1 MKFQSYFVA
10 PFYGVMVLLVMAGCS
25 DEDVV
30 QKQNN
35 DVPQGNGIVFDA
47 SANYV
52 SDAKSRTQYGEYEY
66 GENGKKISQVI
77 EWLDSDRV
85 DIYSPQSP
93 KRQVEYG
100 IQTVHSGHSSDDRNH
115 AWLLALGDG
124 LQWNRSNTTQDFYA
138 VYPSK
143 NSMSNTAVQN
153 RVSFEDGVLK
163 GYVPINQQH
172 TITRGGETGWTAKPN
187 MDYLYMAAVN
197 ENFAIPADDAEQD
210 GVNLDFVPLTTTLEI
225 TIKGPTITPLASL
238 NVQANG
244 VPVVGNFT
252 CNLVNGSRDSDGVPV
267 CESTQQGTTND
278 YATVSL
284 YVDDNGTQK
293 PLSLTAEESVTLNV
307 FLLPTADLSNVTI
320 RIAGFNTSSRTMVLQ
335 QGGKNI
341 TLHPHKKTC
350 VTIPAPE
357 INAGGTNEWIT
368 GLEGDVLVSQL
379 SIPGT
384 ANSFSYVYDGN
395 NRATYSAQT
404 ANFETQWN
412 AGIRCFELTGA
423 EYSVRIE
430 EGQHPWEDDKVIQEP
445 VSDLTN
451 AALLCNRQPI
461 GMTFGEAVD
470 MIWNKVKGTG
480 EFAMIIPSY
489 DSNTGHPSDHNGV
502 ENYANALNAFF
513 GSHTSY
519 EYVTYNRDLTVGEAR
534 GKLIFIAR
542 ITSEEDG
549 DKYTLPA
556 PHQGVF
562 VDQWGSLKD
571 NWARRGYTLSNGT
584 VVNNW
589 STGIGDT
596 NSMEYYM
603 NTRSSSKPSYLPS
616 RQESNVDFIHTTTR
630 EGGSKGIAYI
640 QDWQRVVPR
649 SGVSGLR
656 PGSFTLQEASWGNKG
671 YYTYWEESLT
681 EKENDIWNTFENAI
695 EANSGQQ
702 ADEFYIN
709 SLDGYFV
716 DPDIEKSYRP
726 YVSGGTWGVG
736 LSDGGT
742 EGNIDAYATYINN
755 WFYNQILGYGE
766 DNIYGPMNIVLM
778 DRVYE
783 EGGGSYLPSVI
794 INNNYRFPLVTKGG
808 GTTEDPSTQNRAD
821 GSYASGGS
829 VWQ

>member
-1 MKFQSYFVA
+1 M
-10 PFYGVMVLLVMAGCS
+10 
-25 DEDVV
+25 
-30 QKQNN
+30 
-35 DVPQGNGIVFDA
+35 
-47 SANYV
+47 
-52 SDAKSRTQYGEYEY
+52 
-66 GENGKKISQVI
+66 
-77 EWLDSDRV
+77 
-85 DIYSPQSP
+85 
-93 KRQVEYG
+93 
-100 IQTVHSGHSSDDRNH
+100 
-115 AWLLALGDG
+115 
-124 LQWNRSNTTQDFYA
+124 
-138 VYPSK
+138 
-143 NSMSNTAVQN
+143 
-153 RVSFEDGVLK
+153 
-163 GYVPINQQH
+163 
-172 TITRGGETGWTAKPN
+172 
-187 MDYLYMAAVN
+187 
-197 ENFAIPADDAEQD
+197 
-210 GVNLDFVPLTTTLEI
+210 
-225 TIKGPTITPLASL
+225 
-238 NVQANG
+238 
-244 VPVVGNFT
+244 
-252 CNLVNGSRDSDGVPV
+252 
-267 CESTQQGTTND
+267 
-278 YATVSL
+278 
-284 YVDDNGTQK
+284 DDNGTQK

-307 FLLPTADLSNVTI
+307 FLLPTDNLSNVTI

-335 QGGKNI
+335 QGGTNI

-379 SIPGT
+379 SIPGK

-404 ANFETQWN
+404 ANIETQWN

-423 EYSVRIE
+423 EYSVTIK
-430 EGQHPWEDDKVIQEP
+430 EGQYPWEDDEVIQKP
-445 VSDLTN
+445 VSDLN
-451 AALLCNRQPI
+451 DAALLCNRQPI

-489 DSNTGHPSDHNGV
+489 DSNTGHPSSHDGV
-502 ENYANALNAFF
+502 RNYANALNAFF
-513 GSHTSY
+513 DSHTSY
-519 EYVTYNRDLTVGEAR
+519 EYVTYNRDLTVEEAR

-542 ITSEEDG
+542 ITSEEDAG
-549 DKYTLPA
+549 YTLPA
-556 PHQGVF
+556 PRQGVF

-571 NWARRGYTLSNGT
+571 NWARRGYTLRNGT

-589 STGIGDT
+589 STGTGDT

-603 NTRSSSKPSYLPS
+603 NTQSSNRPNYLPS
-616 RQESNVDFIHTTTR
+616 RQESNVDFVHTTTR
-630 EGGSKGIAYI
+630 EGGSTGVAYI

-649 SGVSGLR
+649 NGVVTGLR
-656 PGSFTLQEASWGNKG
+656 SGSFMLQRDWNSD

-695 EANSGQQ
+695 KANSGQQ

-755 WFYNQILGYGE
+755 WFYNQILDYGE

-829 VWQ
+829 VWH